1 MFAYPKE
8 FRIEFLVKEGD
19 EEGTKIGAR
28 YVKNPYIPEIKFCV
42 LKTVGTNYTG
52 QGWKTLEGGAPADI
66 TLSLSFEETEIVTQ
80 EDVFGETKVGDFSK
94 IGGTF

>member
-8 FRIEFLVKEGD
+8 FLIEFLVKDADEKSGD
-19 EEGTKIGAR
+19 GGR
-28 YVKNPYIPEIKFCV
+28 YYRNENIPQIKFCV

>member
-1 MFAYPKE
+1 MILL
-8 FRIEFLVKEGD
+8 IEILYFFSIYILDFLNLLIIND
-19 EEGTKIGAR
+19 FNFLSLII
-28 YVKNPYIPEIKFCV
+28 NFCV
-42 LKTVGTNYTG
+42 LKTVGIIYTG